1 MNLTPF
7 IDGSYG
13 ITTAFLVGIAILTFA
28 RYARAAK
35 CLRAVETR
43 EGKR

>member
-13 ITTAFLVGIAILTFA
+13 VTTAFLLAIGLLTYRALQTRGQAPA
-28 RYARAAK
+28 R
-35 CLRAVETR
+35 
-43 EGKR
+43 G

>member
-13 ITTAFLVGIAILTFA
+13 ITVLFLIGICVLTFN
-28 RYARAAK
+28 RYRNATKRLA
-35 CLRAVETR
+35 AVETR
-43 EGKR
+43 

>member
-13 ITTAFLVGIAILTFA
+13 ITVLFLIGIFVLTLNRYRSAIKRLA
-28 RYARAAK
+28 
-35 CLRAVETR
+35 AVE
-43 EGKR
+43 KR